1 LARQTRKR
9 FAQKKIAPAD
19 NPPERFEKFALLK
32 LANFSAEKLAVALEA
47 NFSAAEK
54 VSHRRDR
61 LLGVGGA
68 RTNGEDQIA
77 ERKFGSGL

>member
-1 LARQTRKR
+1 M
-9 FAQKKIAPAD
+9 AQKKIAPAD

-32 LANFSAEKLAVALEA
+32 LANLGAEKFAVALET

-61 LLGVGGA
+61 LLGVAGA
-68 RTNGEDQIA
+68 RTDRKDQIA
-77 ERKFGSGL
+77 EREFGSGL

>member
-1 LARQTRKR
+1 VFYGA
-9 FAQKKIAPAD
+9 KKIAPAD

-32 LANFSAEKLAVALEA
+32 LANFGAEEFAVALEA

-54 VSHRRDR
+54 ISHCRDS

-68 RTNGEDQIA
+68 RTNGED
-77 ERKFGSGL
+77 